1 MKKLSIIA
9 MLMAVTLLIC
19 CPVMVQASAD
29 NATQNSLIQ
38 KVEYDPEDGEV
49 SFDFSRNVTYS
60 DPAVVITDEAG
71 QQTFETRLVER
82 DRDELTVHVD
92 GLTTGATYKYTIT
105 GVVARRGKASEP
117 LTGTFVAVDRD

>member
-1 MKKLSIIA
+1 M
-9 MLMAVTLLIC
+9 
-19 CPVMVQASAD
+19 
-29 NATQNSLIQ
+29 
-38 KVEYDPEDGEV
+38 EYDPEDGEV

-117 LTGTFVAVDRD
+117 LTGTFVAANRD